1 MEDDKKFNDAH
12 INWFPGHM
20 EKARRQMQDS
30 LKLVDLVIELRD
42 ARLPL
47 SSANPII
54 EKLIGDKPHLIVLTK
69 RDMADPKVLDEWLA
83 WFKGQGKE
91 VLAIDSLNDGPTKV
105 MTDKIREMLK
115 DKIERAK
122 RRGIRNKV
130 LRAMVCGIPNV
141 GKSTLINAIAKKKA
155 AKVENRPGV
164 TRSLTWIRLA
174 DGIELMDTPGVLWPK
189 LQDQE
194 AAIKLVMI
202 AAIKEDVTDLEAV
215 VDYALDYLAREY
227 PDLLKDRYHLA
238 SLDGDIIQ
246 AICHNMKFYL
256 ANDRLDIERAR
267 RTVLS
272 DLRSDKLAGIS
283 LERPGDVREDR
294 RSIL

>member
-1 MEDDKKFNDAH
+1 MIQNKNLENAL

-54 EKLIGDKPHLIVLTK
+54 EKLIGGKPHLIVLTK
-69 RDMADPKVLDEWLA
+69 RDMADPKVLNEWLA
-83 WFKGQGKE
+83 WFKDQGKE
-91 VLAIDSLNDGPTKV
+91 VLAIDSLNDGPSKL
-105 MTDKIREMLK
+105 MSDKIRAMLK

-141 GKSTLINAIAKKKA
+141 GKSTLINAIAKKKT

-174 DGIELMDTPGVLWPK
+174 DGIELLDTPGVLWPK
-189 LQDQE
+189 LEDQE

-202 AAIKEDVTDLEAV
+202 AAIKEDVVDLEV
-215 VDYALDYLAREY
+215 VVGYALEYLAKEY
-227 PDLLKDRYHLA
+227 PQILKECYHLD
-238 SLDGDIIQ
+238 SLEGNIIE

-256 ANDRLDIERAR
+256 SNERLDIERAR
-267 RTVLS
+267 KAVLS
-272 DLRSDKLAGIS
+272 DLRSDKLKGIS
-283 LERPGDVREDR
+283 LERVWDARKG
-294 RSIL
+294 